1 MTRKEER
8 GHMREEEVEEE
19 KGLISSLTY
28 ISRPT
33 AKSLA
38 LKLELVTRL
47 DWVYIVL
54 TQDFQSSFTRHS
66 HGISVDCFV
75 IF

>member
-8 GHMREEEVEEE
+8 GYMREEGAEEE

-47 DWVYIVL
+47 DWI
-54 TQDFQSSFTRHS
+54 
-66 HGISVDCFV
+66 
-75 IF
+75 

>member
-8 GHMREEEVEEE
+8 GYRREEGAEEE

-38 LKLELVTRL
+38 LKLKQVTRL
-47 DWVYIVL
+47 DW
-54 TQDFQSSFTRHS
+54 F
-66 HGISVDCFV
+66 
-75 IF
+75 